1 MIAGLFPQR
10 SRREIKAKWNKEDRL
25 NPKAITTALMSRKKI
40 GAFALFLLSP
50 PSSN

>member
-10 SRREIKAKWNKEDRL
+10 SRREIKAKWTKEDRL

-40 GAFALFLLSP
+40 G
-50 PSSN
+50 